1 MFRTLDN
8 DLIGVPGMFGE
19 GVSHWRGV
27 SRLLRTPWYH
37 LTLSV
42 ENEGRFS
49 ECVMMI
55 DDTHQLQKMLVSQG
69 ADLAITEIMAVTP
82 SWMNKSGGWQMERL
96 TRVTVGEDSMG
107 SEVCLLEMGEGA
119 VYHTSHQPDFKVE
132 TLTNLRPIFLLSMI
146 QGN

>member
-42 ENEGRFS
+42 ENEGRLS
-49 ECVMMI
+49 ECAVMI

-132 TLTNLRPIFLLSMI
+132 ALTNLRPIFLLSMI
-146 QGN
+146 QGH

>member
-1 MFRTLDN
+1 
-8 DLIGVPGMFGE
+8 
-19 GVSHWRGV
+19 
-27 SRLLRTPWYH
+27 
-37 LTLSV
+37 
-42 ENEGRFS
+42 
-49 ECVMMI
+49 MI

-107 SEVCLLEMGEGA
+107 SEVCLLEVGEGA

-132 TLTNLRPIFLLSMI
+132 ALTNLRPIFLLSMI
-146 QGN
+146 QGH

>member
-27 SRLLRTPWYH
+27 SWLLRTPWYH

-42 ENEGRFS
+42 ENEGRLS
-49 ECVMMI
+49 ECAVMI

-107 SEVCLLEMGEGA
+107 SEVCLLEVGEGA

>member
-42 ENEGRFS
+42 ENEGRLS
-49 ECVMMI
+49 ECAVMI

-82 SWMNKSGGWQMERL
+82 SWMNKSRGWQMERL

-107 SEVCLLEMGEGA
+107 SEVCLLEVGEGA

-146 QGN
+146 QGH

>member
-69 ADLAITEIMAVTP
+69 TDLAITEIMAVTP

-96 TRVTVGEDSMG
+96 TRVTVGEDRSG
-107 SEVCLLEMGEGA
+107 SEVCLLEVAQGA
-119 VYHTSHQPDFKVE
+119 VYHTSHQRDFQIE
-132 TLTNLRPIFLLSMI
+132 ALANLRPVFLSTMI
-146 QGN
+146 RSA

>member
-42 ENEGRFS
+42 ENESRFS

-82 SWMNKSGGWQMERL
+82 SWMNKSRGWQMERL
-96 TRVTVGEDSMG
+96 TRVTVGEDRSG
-107 SEVCLLEMGEGA
+107 SEVCSLEVAQGA
-119 VYHTSHQPDFKVE
+119 VYHTSHQRDFQIE
-132 TLTNLRPIFLLSMI
+132 ALANLRPVFLSTMI
-146 QGN
+146 RSA

>member
-42 ENEGRFS
+42 ENEGRLS
-49 ECVMMI
+49 ECSLMI

-82 SWMNKSGGWQMERL
+82 SWMNKSRGWQMERL
-96 TRVTVGEDSMG
+96 TRVTVGEDRSG
-107 SEVCLLEMGEGA
+107 SEVCLLEVAQGA
-119 VYHTSHQPDFKVE
+119 VYHTSHQRDFQIE
-132 TLTNLRPIFLLSMI
+132 ALANLRPVFLSTMI
-146 QGN
+146 RSA

>member
-8 DLIGVPGMFGE
+8 DLIGVPGLFGE

-42 ENEGRFS
+42 ENEGRLS
-49 ECVMMI
+49 ECAVMI

-82 SWMNKSGGWQMERL
+82 SWMNKSGCWQMEQL
-96 TRVTVGEDSMG
+96 TRITVGEDRSG
-107 SEVCLLEMGEGA
+107 FEVCLLEVAKGT
-119 VYHTSHQPDFKVE
+119 VYHTSHQRDFKIE
-132 TLTNLRPIFLLSMI
+132 ALANLRPVFLSNMI
-146 QGN
+146 RLA

>member
-42 ENEGRFS
+42 ENEGRLS
-49 ECVMMI
+49 ECSLMI

-96 TRVTVGEDSMG
+96 TRVTVGEDRSG
-107 SEVCLLEMGEGA
+107 SEVCLLEVAKGA
-119 VYHTSHQPDFKVE
+119 VYHTSHQRDFQIEALV
-132 TLTNLRPIFLLSMI
+132 NLRPVFLSSMI
-146 QGN
+146 RSA

>member
-1 MFRTLDN
+1 MFRTLDS

-82 SWMNKSGGWQMERL
+82 SWMNKSRGWQMERL
-96 TRVTVGEDSMG
+96 TRVTVGEDRSG
-107 SEVCLLEMGEGA
+107 TEVCLLEVAQGA
-119 VYHTSHQPDFKVE
+119 VYHTSHQRDFQIE
-132 TLTNLRPIFLLSMI
+132 ALANLRPVFLSTMI
-146 QGN
+146 RSA